1 MLILLISYNTHRR
14 RVEIEGGTERIFILQ
29 ILCTDV
35 EQRRTRRILVLHAL
49 PCSIA
54 QGLNERIGDGAS
66 AVDTG
71 EIEVA
76 DVAMQLLLNE
86 ILDRRLS
93 LLLPSA
99 RGEQQQGHTYYN
111 INTFHLVGIFLRTS
125 SRWSHTIWTVG
136 MCKRSSGV

>member
-35 EQRRTRRILVLHAL
+35 EQRRTRRILVLHVL

-54 QGLNERIGDGAS
+54 QGLNQRIGDGAS

-71 EIEVA
+71 EIEV
-76 DVAMQLLLNE
+76 
-86 ILDRRLS
+86 
-93 LLLPSA
+93 
-99 RGEQQQGHTYYN
+99 RG
-111 INTFHLVGIFLRTS
+111 S
-125 SRWSHTIWTVG
+125 
-136 MCKRSSGV
+136 